1 MIKLELDVLIIDT
14 FFLGSL
20 EYSPESV
27 IVVIL
32 GTLILKV
39 EFVEIPAA
47 RIPPLLT
54 SVILWP
60 TATKVKV
67 WPLADMLL
75 TRL

>member
-1 MIKLELDVLIIDT
+1 MEIIKLELDVLIIDT
-14 FFLGSL
+14 FFLGNL
-20 EYSPESV
+20 EYSPESF

-54 SVILWP
+54 SVIL
-60 TATKVKV
+60 
-67 WPLADMLL
+67 
-75 TRL
+75 